1 MTLIIDQR
9 TDTEQEAVTNRLLPV
24 LPVLSPTFGSS
35 PHIDT
40 GGRAERGREE
50 GEGGET
56 GSEEEDEEGE
66 DGEEGE
72 VSIGAGPLE

>member
-1 MTLIIDQR
+1 MLGS
-9 TDTEQEAVTNRLLPV
+9 A
-24 LPVLSPTFGSS
+24 FGSS

-40 GGRAERGREE
+40 GGREERGRED

-56 GSEEEDEEGE
+56 GSEEEEEEGDE
-66 DGEEGE
+66 GGEGE

>member
-1 MTLIIDQR
+1 MS
-9 TDTEQEAVTNRLLPV
+9 PV
-24 LPVLSPTFGSS
+24 LPVLSPAFGSS

-40 GGRAERGREE
+40 GGREERGREG

-56 GSEEEDEEGE
+56 GSEEEDEEGD

-72 VSIGAGPLE
+72 VSMGAGPLE

>member
-1 MTLIIDQR
+1 MLGS
-9 TDTEQEAVTNRLLPV
+9 A
-24 LPVLSPTFGSS
+24 FGSS

-40 GGRAERGREE
+40 GGREERGRED

-56 GSEEEDEEGE
+56 GSEEEEEGDE
-66 DGEEGE
+66 GGEGE